1 MPAATNMGATVTA
14 MTDGVSSDERTG
26 LDGLL
31 KLQTWLSPAF
41 PIGAFGYSHG
51 LEAAIADGLLRRGT
65 DCEAWIATLLQH
77 GSGWNDLVLLAAA
90 YRADASELVEVAEL
104 GLAMSGSAER
114 RREAMDLGS
123 AFGEASVPWGD
134 GASIAATY
142 PVAVGALACREGLP
156 LSAVCAAFAHAFAA
170 NLLSVCVRLV
180 PLGQREAVA
189 ILRRLEPVLE
199 AVARRAAASTLD
211 DLGSAAILSEIQ
223 AMRHETLETRL
234 FRT

>member
-1 MPAATNMGATVTA
+1 MSAATIMGATITA
-14 MTDGVSSDERTG
+14 MTDGAPSGERTG

-51 LEAAIADGLLRRGT
+51 LEAVIADGLLGT
-65 DCEAWIATLLQH
+65 GADCEAWIVTLLQH
-77 GSGWNDLVLLAAA
+77 GSGWNDFVLLAAA
-90 YRADASELVEVAEL
+90 YRADASELAEIAEL

-123 AFGEASVPWGD
+123 AFAEASAPWGD
-134 GASIAATY
+134 GPGLAATY
-142 PVAVGALACREGLP
+142 PVAVGALARREGLP
-156 LSAVCAAFAHAFAA
+156 LPAVCAAFAHAFAA

-199 AVARRAAASTLD
+199 AVARRASASTLD

>member
-1 MPAATNMGATVTA
+1 
-14 MTDGVSSDERTG
+14 MTDEAASGESSG
-26 LDGLL
+26 LDTLL

-51 LEAAIADGLLRRGT
+51 LEAAIADGLLQTGVE
-65 DCEAWIATLLQH
+65 CEGWIATLLQH

-90 YRADASELVEVAEL
+90 YRADASELAEITEL

-114 RREAMDLGS
+114 RREAMDLGI
-123 AFGEASVPWGD
+123 AFAEASVPWG
-134 GASIAATY
+134 GGPSHAATY
-142 PVAVGALACREGLP
+142 PVAVGVLACREGLP
-156 LSAVCAAFAHAFAA
+156 LAAVCAAFAHAFAA

-234 FRT
+234 FRS

>member
-1 MPAATNMGATVTA
+1 MPAATISEAITTA
-14 MTDGVSSDERTG
+14 MTDEAASGESSG
-26 LDGLL
+26 LDALL

-51 LEAAIADGLLRRGT
+51 LEAAIADGLLRTGAE
-65 DCEAWIATLLQH
+65 CEAWIATLLQN

-90 YRADASELVEVAEL
+90 YRADASELAEIAEL

-114 RREAMDLGS
+114 RREAMDLGI
-123 AFGEASVPWGD
+123 AFAEAAAPWGD
-134 GASIAATY
+134 GPGLAATY
-142 PVAVGALACREGLP
+142 PVAVGTLARSERLP
-156 LSAVCAAFAHAFAA
+156 LPAVCAAFAHAFAA

-199 AVARRAAASTLD
+199 AVARRASASTLD

>member
-1 MPAATNMGATVTA
+1 MTEPAVPADA
-14 MTDGVSSDERTG
+14 
-26 LDGLL
+26 LDLGSLL

-51 LEAAIADGLLRRGT
+51 LEAAIAAGLLR
-65 DCEAWIATLLQH
+65 EASACHDWIESLLRH

-90 YRADASELVEVAEL
+90 HRAAHDPLRLAEIAEL
-104 GLAMSGSAER
+104 GTALSGSAER
-114 RREAMDLGS
+114 RRETSDLGE
-123 AFGEASVPWGD
+123 AFAAAAAPWGET
-134 GASIAATY
+134 ATMPY
-142 PVAVGALACREGLP
+142 PVAVGALAAREGVP
-156 LSAVCAAFAHAFAA
+156 LGSTAAAFAHAFAA

-189 ILRRLEPVLE
+189 ILHRLEPVLE
-199 AVARRAAASTLD
+199 AAARHASASTLD
-211 DLGSAAILSEIQ
+211 DLGSAAILSEIE